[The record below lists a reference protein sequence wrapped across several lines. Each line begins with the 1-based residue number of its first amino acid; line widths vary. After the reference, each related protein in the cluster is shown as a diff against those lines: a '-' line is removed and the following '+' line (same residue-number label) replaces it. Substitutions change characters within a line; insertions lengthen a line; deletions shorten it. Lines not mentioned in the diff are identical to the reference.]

1 LWLKRISCRL
11 FSSAVLLCLLRSS
24 AATGTGLYL
33 DLPAWFQPAD
43 TAGTELTAGQ
53 TWLESDRADAMVLG
67 LGVSFNPGQRTSV
80 KLGIIYPAIHLK
92 GGFKHGFGD
101 GSVSAATRIKG
112 DSLNT
117 SGLFLRWDVRIPSGS
132 GALEPFS
139 FRSAGGI
146 YPDVGAGFEFRKETS
161 YLKFR
166 SSATWTRVGQKNEG
180 DGLVNVD
187 YLLVGALVGIKAG
200 GSTELQ
206 GSAFAVDFDGSGH
219 RECFLLGLTRKLS
232 GGLDLTMTGGIESG
246 GRRDRIFDS
255 SISVFFKC
263 RFPAAAPAGEGG

>member
-1 LWLKRISCRL
+1 MKRISCRL

-33 DLPAWFQPAD
+33 NLPTWFQPAD
-43 TAGTELTAGQ
+43 TAGTELIAGQ
-53 TWLESDRADAMVLG
+53 TWLESDGADAMVLDF
-67 LGVSFNPGQRTSV
+67 GVSFNPGRRTFV
-80 KLGIIYPAIHLK
+80 KLGIIYPAIHLN

-101 GSVSAATRIKG
+101 GSVSSATRIKG

-139 FRSAGGI
+139 FRSGGGI
-146 YPDVGAGFEFRKETS
+146 YPDVGAGFEYRKETS
-161 YLKFR
+161 FLKFR
-166 SSATWTRVGQKNEG
+166 SAATWTRVGQKNER

-187 YLLVGALVGIKAG
+187 YLLVGALAGIKAG
-200 GSTELQ
+200 GGTELQ
-206 GSAFAVDFDGSGH
+206 GSAFVVDFKGAGH
-219 RECFLLGLTRKLS
+219 RECFFLGLTRKLS
-232 GGLDLTMTGGIESG
+232 GGLDLTVKGGIESG
-246 GRRDRIFDS
+246 TPRDRIFGS
-255 SISVFFKC
+255 SISVFFTC